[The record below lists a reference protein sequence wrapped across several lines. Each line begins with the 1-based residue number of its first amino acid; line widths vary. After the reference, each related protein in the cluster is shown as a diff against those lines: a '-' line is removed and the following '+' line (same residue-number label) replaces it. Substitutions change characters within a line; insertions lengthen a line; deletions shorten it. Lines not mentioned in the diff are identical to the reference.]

1 MPTES
6 NKVVLYDLKRM
17 MIIDTLTLEADETVL
32 DIAYCQNRQQLYL
45 LIEEKVRE
53 KSTTKL
59 TGLSPEKK
67 WMDSTDIDLGK
78 KNQQK
83 QTQPEHGFIR
93 QKMAVFYILDRE
105 CRISRE

>member
-17 MIIDTLTLEADETVL
+17 MIIDTLTLEANETIL

-67 WMDSTDIDLGK
+67 
-78 KNQQK
+78 
-83 QTQPEHGFIR
+83 
-93 QKMAVFYILDRE
+93 
-105 CRISRE
+105 